1 MQDRCESCLAPCTA
15 KQGQVAG
22 WWGCEVK
29 ISFMRPTPTVELATG
44 DRVEVSGQ
52 GARILRAL
60 HFEPHGVST
69 RRLQHELSRNGKPVA
84 PSTVAAEIARLRAKL
99 GDQESKQLIK
109 TLPLEDEQGYRLDRV
124 DLEVDAD
131 LFEQA
136 VKQFAYSHADFSR
149 VPAGDGVAADEAKQ
163 ALDLMVVNPGRHES
177 TIEAV
182 SSAYSRF
189 EMHQRNLELAVA
201 FRYTRRYLDEGL
213 PGDATDAVAVLK
225 RLALRSGDE
234 EVWILLIRIE
244 GSLPNR
250 SQALSGLKQI
260 LANELGPKP
269 PVRVAEALRGVQ
281 GKQSEWLLTPA
292 PSTGVV
298 VDPSESFPKRPLT
311 AEERGNLA
319 EVAVKLGISSNAALR
334 LKDSGVQ
341 PSESIDKTVSRL
353 WFAGILGGKYVL
365 DKSVL
370 AKFERLLDRLD
381 SGEDAQDVV
390 GTPVRLLILD
400 PESKSFE
407 TLRRLGTIREGDI
420 QSIPVLKSLVKQHPS
435 FAVHLYDSP
444 PMFRMI
450 IIDDSIVTVGPY
462 LNLTS
467 EFLPENGWELP
478 HLVLT
483 PAAQYP
489 LAKSFETLFRDLWR
503 RSRSIEKL
511 QWPLSRR
518 ENR

>member
-1 MQDRCESCLAPCTA
+1 M
-15 KQGQVAG
+15 
-22 WWGCEVK
+22 VK
-29 ISFMRPTPTVELATG
+29 ISFMRPTPTVEGPNGERIAI
-44 DRVEVSGQ
+44 SGQ

-60 HFEPHGVST
+60 HFEPYGLST
-69 RRLQHELSRNGKPVA
+69 RRLQHELGRNGKSVA
-84 PSTVAAEIARLRAKL
+84 PSTVAAEIGRLRAKL
-99 GDQESKQLIK
+99 GDQAHKQLIK
-109 TLPLEDEQGYRLDRV
+109 TLPLEDEQGYRLERQGV
-124 DLEVDAD
+124 EVDAD
-131 LFEQA
+131 VFEQA
-136 VKQFAYSHADFSR
+136 AKQFTYGHTDFDR
-149 VPAGDGVAADEAKQ
+149 VPPGDGKDVDQARH
-163 ALDLMVVNPGRHES
+163 ALDLMVVNPGWMES

-182 SSAYSRF
+182 STAYSRF
-189 EMHQRNLELAVA
+189 ERAQRALELAVA
-201 FRYTRRYLDEGL
+201 FRYARRYLDEGL
-213 PGDATDAVAVLK
+213 PADATDAVAVLK
-225 RLALRSGDE
+225 RLALRSSED

-250 SQALSGLKQI
+250 SQALT
-260 LANELGPKP
+260 E
-269 PVRVAEALRGVQ
+269 LRGLLAAEFAQNLPPRIAEVLHSVQ
-281 GKQSEWLLTPA
+281 KKDTRWMLTPL
-292 PSTGVV
+292 PTTGVV
-298 VDPSESFPKRPLT
+298 VDPSESFSQRPLT

-365 DKSVL
+365 DKPVL

-381 SGEDAQDVV
+381 TGEDAQDVV

-400 PESKSFE
+400 PESKPFE
-407 TLRRLGTIREGDI
+407 ALRRLGTIRDADI
-420 QSIPVLKSLVKQHPS
+420 QSIPVLQDLVRRHPS
-435 FAVHLYDSP
+435 FAVHMYDST

-462 LNLTS
+462 LSLTS

-483 PAAQYP
+483 PAAQFP

-511 QWPLSRR
+511 RWPLPDRR
-518 ENR
+518 PN

>member
-1 MQDRCESCLAPCTA
+1 
-15 KQGQVAG
+15 
-22 WWGCEVK
+22 
-29 ISFMRPTPTVELATG
+29 MRPTPTAELSTG
-44 DRVEVSGQ
+44 DRAEINGQ
-52 GARILRAL
+52 GARLLRAL
-60 HFEPHGVST
+60 YFEPHGIST
-69 RRLQHELSRNGKPVA
+69 RRLQHELSRNGKLVA
-84 PSTVAAEIARLRAKL
+84 PSTVAAEIGRLRAKL
-99 GDQESKQLIK
+99 GDLERKQLIK
-109 TLPLEDEQGYRLDRV
+109 TLPLEDEQGYRLDRANLV
-124 DLEVDAD
+124 VDAD
-131 LFEQA
+131 VFELA
-136 VKQFAYSHADFSR
+136 AKKFAYSHADFSR
-149 VPAGDGVAADEAKQ
+149 VPVGDGASVDEARQ
-163 ALDLMVVNPGRHES
+163 ALDLMVVNPGWLES

-189 EMHQRNLELAVA
+189 ELHQRNLELAVA
-201 FRYTRRYLDEGL
+201 FRYARRYLDEGL
-213 PGDATDAVAVLK
+213 PADATDAVAVLK

-234 EVWILLIRIE
+234 EVWVLLIRIE

-250 SQALSGLKQI
+250 SQALSELKQT
-260 LANELGPKP
+260 LQTEFGPNP
-269 PVRVAEALRGVQ
+269 PARIAEALRGVQ
-281 GKQSEWLLTPA
+281 DKQAQWLMTPA

-365 DKSVL
+365 DKPVL

-381 SGEDAQDVV
+381 TGEDAQDVV

-407 TLRRLGTIREGDI
+407 TLRRLGTIRESDV
-420 QSIPVLKSLVKQHPS
+420 QSIPVLKRLVKQHPS
-435 FAVHLYDSP
+435 FAVHMYDSP

-462 LNLTS
+462 LSLAS
-467 EFLPENGWELP
+467 EFLPESGWELP

-489 LAKSFETLFRDLWR
+489 LAKSFETLFRDMWR
-503 RSRSIEKL
+503 RSRSIELLK
-511 QWPLSRR
+511 WPLPGR
-518 ENR
+518 ESS